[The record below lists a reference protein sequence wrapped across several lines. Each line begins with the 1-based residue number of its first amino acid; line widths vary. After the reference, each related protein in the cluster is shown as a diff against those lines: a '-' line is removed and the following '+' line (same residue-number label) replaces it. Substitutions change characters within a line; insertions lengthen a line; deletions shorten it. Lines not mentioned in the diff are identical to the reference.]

1 MMITIFA
8 ALAAAQAAPAPAPAP
23 KPTPMAEHSEH
34 AMKDCCCCKTMK
46 SKMDSEHAGDR
57 KDEHQG
63 HAAH

>member
-1 MMITIFA
+1 
-8 ALAAAQAAPAPAPAP
+8 
-23 KPTPMAEHSEH
+23 MAEHSDH